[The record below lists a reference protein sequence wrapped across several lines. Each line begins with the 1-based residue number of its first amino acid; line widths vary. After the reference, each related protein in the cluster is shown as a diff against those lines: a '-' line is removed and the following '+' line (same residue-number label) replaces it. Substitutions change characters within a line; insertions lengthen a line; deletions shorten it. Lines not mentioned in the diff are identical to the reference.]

1 MTANYQQL
9 QLQII
14 LMHKQNHTF
23 ISVNKK
29 KTTDNTF
36 LPEASLESN
45 GTWDNNKA

>member
-1 MTANYQQL
+1 
-9 QLQII
+9 
-14 LMHKQNHTF
+14 MHKQNHTF